1 LQAFMTNSNKNLV
14 DEVREEI
21 IAERVRQLEDA
32 VLSLSADIQ
41 NLSNAMREMQ
51 RFIVK
56 MATNQSQMAER
67 VQMWPYVKVETKAKK
82 RTKGPGPID
91 E

>member
-1 LQAFMTNSNKNLV
+1 MTNSNKNLI
-14 DEVREEI
+14 DEVRDEI
-21 IAERVRQLEDA
+21 IAERVRQIEEA

-51 RFIVK
+51 RVIVK
-56 MATNQSQMAER
+56 MATNQNQMAER
-67 VQMWPYVKVETKAKK
+67 ITTWPYVKVEPKPKK
-82 RTKGPGPID
+82 RTKGDGAID